1 MHFRRPFGQRLNHIL
16 LHFRRLGHHVVIHR
30 LRGGQVQL
38 VGGLDVRRLPEHG
51 HQLRK
56 VEEPGKARACAV
68 ARPLRGQLN
77 GRDRFPKG
85 GGPAIEVGKASGG
98 EQVVLEI
105 AHHGIQLRHGVG
117 HGSTRGK
124 HDAAAAG
131 QLVHIA
137 ALEIHVAGLLRVRG
151 GETRHV
157 AHLRVQKKIL
167 VVMRLV
173 HIQPVHAELFEGD
186 DIVLAR
192 GGSELLQ
199 PGFQLPF
206 HALQLLD
213 GEPLGMGCSELLNAL
228 FDLVDL
234 LLKQTLLTLL
244 ADGNFLKLRVTD
256 NNGVIVAGGDAGA
269 ELLAVFGFKVLFGG
283 DQQVGRGIE
292 AQELRGPL
300 LGQVIGHGEEG
311 LAAEAQPFGFHA
323 GGHHLE
329 RLTCPHL
336 VGQQAVA
343 AVKDV
348 GDGVPL
354 MPA

>member
-1 MHFRRPFGQRLNHIL
+1 M
-16 LHFRRLGHHVVIHR
+16 
-30 LRGGQVQL
+30 
-38 VGGLDVRRLPEHG
+38 
-51 HQLRK
+51 
-56 VEEPGKARACAV
+56 
-68 ARPLRGQLN
+68 
-77 GRDRFPKG
+77 
-85 GGPAIEVGKASGG
+85 
-98 EQVVLEI
+98 LEI

-151 GETRHV
+151 GEARHV
-157 AHLRVQKKIL
+157 AHLRVQKKVL

-173 HIQPVHAELFEGD
+173 HIQPVHAELLD
-186 DIVLAR
+186 NIVLAR

-199 PGFQLPF
+199 LGFQLLF

-213 GEPLGMGCSELLNAL
+213 GEPLGMGGSELLNAR

-234 LLKQTLLTLL
+234 LLKQPLLALL
-244 ADGNFLKLRVTD
+244 ADGDLLKLRVAE
-256 NNGVIVAGGDAGA
+256 NNGVIVAGGDAGT

-300 LGQVIGHGEEG
+300 LGQVVGHGEQG
-311 LAAEAQPFGFHA
+311 LAAKAQPFGFHA

-329 RLTCPHL
+329 RLPCPHL

-343 AVKDV
+343 AVEDV